1 MNTVDKTCQ
10 SNATIMNVK
19 HTLWQRSCMF
29 RHSLSH
35 LQVLMIQ
42 NHTKKCTM
50 HCGIPT
56 LTISVAYL
64 HVLIVIHSHCHSLQT
79 YLQHTYMFS
88 LSFTL
93 TVIHYRHIC
102 SIHTCSHCHSLSL
115 SLTTDISV
123 AYIHVLIVIHYR
135 HICSIHTCSH
145 CHSLSLSF
153 TTDIVSVE
161 DPTMHSTFFVWI
173 CIMRAWR
180 WLSESQNM

>member
-1 MNTVDKTCQ
+1 MFIEYNGEKV
-10 SNATIMNVK
+10 SVK
-19 HTLWQRSCMF
+19 HNNTKYETYNVTVRLHVSTLTESSSGP
-29 RHSLSH
+29 HD
-35 LQVLMIQ
+35 
-42 NHTKKCTM
+42 TDPYKECTM

-123 AYIHVLIVIHYR
+123 AYIHVLIVIH
-135 HICSIHTCSH
+135 SH
-145 CHSLSLSF
+145 CHSLQTYL
-153 TTDIVSVE
+153 
-161 DPTMHSTFFVWI
+161 
-173 CIMRAWR
+173 
-180 WLSESQNM
+180 